1 MLAFLPVVIDMTNLH
16 IAVPSLPLALGASV
30 TEVLWIIDIYP
41 LLIAGMLALLGLPL
55 SIGLTASSIAI
66 MGSVEASKGGAQASG
81 SASSAYS
88 CPIYLAARSHYQWT
102 LRNH

>member
-55 SIGLTASSIAI
+55 SIGLTVSSIAI
-66 MGSVEASKGGAQASG
+66 MGSVEASKGGRRPRDQ
-81 SASSAYS
+81 
-88 CPIYLAARSHYQWT
+88 L
-102 LRNH
+102 LRRIHVQYI

>member
-66 MGSVEASKGGAQASG
+66 MGSVEASKGGGGGLAG
-81 SASSAYS
+81 SH
-88 CPIYLAARSHYQWT
+88 CVRVGCRPRDQL
-102 LRNH
+102 LRRIHVQYI

>member
-16 IAVPSLPLALGASV
+16 IAVPSLPLPLPLPLALGASV

-66 MGSVEASKGGAQASG
+66 MGSVEASKGGRRPRDQ
-81 SASSAYS
+81 
-88 CPIYLAARSHYQWT
+88 L
-102 LRNH
+102 LRRIHVQYI

>member
-16 IAVPSLPLALGASV
+16 IAVPSLLLALGASV

-41 LLIAGMLALLGLPL
+41 LLIAGMLGLLDLPL

-66 MGSVEASKGGAQASG
+66 MGSVEASKGGRRPRDQ
-81 SASSAYS
+81 
-88 CPIYLAARSHYQWT
+88 L
-102 LRNH
+102 LRRTHVQYI